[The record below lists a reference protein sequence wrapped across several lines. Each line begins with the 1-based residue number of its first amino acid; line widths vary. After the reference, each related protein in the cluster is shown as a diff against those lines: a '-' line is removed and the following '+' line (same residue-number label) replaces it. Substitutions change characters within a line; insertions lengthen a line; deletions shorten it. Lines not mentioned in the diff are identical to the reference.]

1 MRKRELGLAAF
12 GIGRGRGGG
21 ETGLFFFLFPEPL
34 TLKLEERLKT
44 TGRGTLKNNGF
55 LMG

>member
-1 MRKRELGLAAF
+1 MRKHELALAAF
-12 GIGRGRGGG
+12 WLAGAGAG
-21 ETGLFFFLFPEPL
+21 EKQVFFFFFPEPL